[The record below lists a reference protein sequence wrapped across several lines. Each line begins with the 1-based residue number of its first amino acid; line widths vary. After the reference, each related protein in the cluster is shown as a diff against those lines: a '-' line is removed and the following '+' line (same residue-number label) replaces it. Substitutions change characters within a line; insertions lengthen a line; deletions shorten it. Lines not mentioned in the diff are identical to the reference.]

1 MTIWKACHDD
11 RSNWWIPA
19 APSTWSDRLLAWSA
33 KTNLIRIIRFS
44 RHSSYLCFFFTYQ
57 LVREGW
63 WSTRLQWRP
72 LMDRWDRRLT
82 RQARVLLL
90 GWPCLWQGNHVFLV
104 GFMELFFEAWSD
116 FANQGPCQPGYP
128 GELHCAWTLRY
139 PTLAVITRK
148 GVPSL
153 FLKTV
158 SKFPISRFVP
168 SLPKLCPT
176 QAAWE
181 TLTNTH
187 NLWRALYS
195 IGCLHILSQYSL
207 WMWLFVIIRM
217 LNGET
222 IRLDGAIR
230 MQP

>member
-1 MTIWKACHDD
+1 
-11 RSNWWIPA
+11 
-19 APSTWSDRLLAWSA
+19 
-33 KTNLIRIIRFS
+33 
-44 RHSSYLCFFFTYQ
+44 
-57 LVREGW
+57 
-63 WSTRLQWRP
+63 
-72 LMDRWDRRLT
+72 MDKWDRRLT
-82 RQARVLLL
+82 RRARVLLL
-90 GWPCLWQGNHVFLV
+90 EWPCLWRGNQVFQV

-128 GELHCAWTLRY
+128 GELHCAWTLRH

-153 FLKTV
+153 SLKTV

-168 SLPKLCPT
+168 SLPKQCPT

-195 IGCLHILSQYSL
+195 IGCLHILSQNPNIHYECDYLSSSGCWTVRQSG
-207 WMWLFVIIRM
+207 WMVPSGCNLNHSTTWLNTSY
-217 LNGET
+217 L
-222 IRLDGAIR
+222 
-230 MQP
+230 